1 MQKESLKA
9 KQNKQKNILPHNAEK
24 MFKEGK
30 RKKFLYILLLTFTN
44 YFLMTLQQAKFKLKF
59 TSVNLINV
67 IMLIITLKVE
77 QRHFHKRNI
86 LSYSFTKFPPN
97 WLSWICSLCR
107 VADINILQT
116 SCLYRVFFIVRCW
129 NRGEHRLS
137 PKSVFLKL
145 CKRHNHL
152 EALLK
157 PRSLLHPGYHQ
168 QMNG

>member
-1 MQKESLKA
+1 
-9 KQNKQKNILPHNAEK
+9 

-97 WLSWICSLCR
+97 WLS
-107 VADINILQT
+107 
-116 SCLYRVFFIVRCW
+116 
-129 NRGEHRLS
+129 
-137 PKSVFLKL
+137 
-145 CKRHNHL
+145 
-152 EALLK
+152 
-157 PRSLLHPGYHQ
+157 
-168 QMNG
+168 